1 MRRSPLKSLTTMM
14 AALLGGLLFMILA
27 VPLGAQAAPQSHA
40 AQGFGPA
47 YDVAHEV
54 TLTGVIRE
62 VVTKHEAGSPAGMH
76 LLVAVSEGVVDTHLG
91 PFLSKETK
99 DALHVGAAVQ
109 IVGAKMQM
117 RDKEYLL
124 ARELN
129 LGGST
134 ITIRNSRGIL
144 LLPHGDRVVKTGMPA
159 KSEADGGT
167 R

>member
-1 MRRSPLKSLTTMM
+1 MRRSPLKNLTAMM
-14 AALLGGLLFMILA
+14 AALLSGPLFMILA
-27 VPLGAQAAPQSHA
+27 VPLGGQTAPESRA

-47 YDVAHEV
+47 YDVAHEI

-62 VVTKHEAGSPAGMH
+62 VVTKHEAGSPVGMH
-76 LLVAVSEGVVDTHLG
+76 LLVSSSEGVVDTHVG

-99 DALHVGAAVQ
+99 DALHIGTPVQ

-124 ARELN
+124 ARELS

-134 ITIRNSRGIL
+134 ITIRNSRGFL
-144 LLPHGDRVVKTGMPA
+144 LLPHGDRVVKIGTAA
-159 KSEADGGT
+159 KSEANGGT